1 MWCHVLAVSSCLP
14 RWRCVCA
21 RVFGIW
27 QLVAT
32 TMKWWWWCQRC
43 CLLIHLWTSIRDS
56 LHFSEWSLYKQYKP
70 KWHIPI
76 CIFVSLA
83 LSLFLSISRY
93 CHHFL
98 CSQIVKALWDRDET
112 PYWLLTKDNEFA
124 HSFTLIQKSGS
135 KGEKEAEEKKKHET
149 KRTHKKS
156 K

>member
-1 MWCHVLAVSSCLP
+1 MWRHVLAVSSCLP

-83 LSLFLSISRY
+83 LSLSFYLSPAIAIIFYVRKSLKPY
-93 CHHFL
+93 
-98 CSQIVKALWDRDET
+98 ET
-112 PYWLLTKDNEFA
+112 EMKHLIDYWLRQRIRAFIHT
-124 HSFTLIQKSGS
+124 HS
-135 KGEKEAEEKKKHET
+135 KERIKRRKRSRREKKTQNKT
-149 KRTHKKS
+149 NTQKI
-156 K
+156 